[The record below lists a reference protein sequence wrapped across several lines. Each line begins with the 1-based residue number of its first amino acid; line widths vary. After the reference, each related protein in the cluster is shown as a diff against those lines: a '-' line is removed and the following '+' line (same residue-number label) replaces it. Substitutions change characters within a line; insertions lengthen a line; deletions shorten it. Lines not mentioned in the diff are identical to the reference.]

1 MTLQINT
8 AKRWKLED
16 LAQQSYSTRKVD
28 AWVYYCILCDEVLFI
43 SRRFV
48 EAKGVQAAFDGICPD
63 CGFGL
68 ENIMR
73 CEHVQLPHTR
83 AIYVNPK
90 YQAPLLVEFPSRT
103 FDAIRIQNAR
113 LPEEGKI
120 LTTGIAKLDKLVHLT
135 TGQLIVFQ
143 GYPFSKS
150 LAESLCVRAQLDHP
164 IGLGSD
170 VIFIDGGNC
179 FDAYAVS
186 EYAIEHR
193 IDPKLALSRIHV
205 SRAFTYFQLAS
216 LLIEKLPSALMRYNS
231 TFAIVSN
238 ITELFEDPEIKDKQE
253 AYRIFQR
260 MLRSLTAVTEITGS
274 LVIATSSRQDIN
286 PFDTMLTQ
294 TAHATI
300 RAEDH
305 VTFTQ
310 FTLVHH
316 KTLSP
321 RKVSQRENRTD
332 QFLEDYMER

>member
-305 VTFTQ
+305 VTFTR

-316 KTLSP
+316 KSLSP
-321 RKVSQRENRTD
+321 RKVSQRENCTD

>member
-1 MTLQINT
+1 VTLQINT

-150 LAESLCVRAQLDHP
+150 LAESLCVRVQLDHP

-179 FDAYAVS
+179 FGAYAVS

-193 IDPKLALSRIHV
+193 IDPKLALSRIHA

-300 RAEDH
+300 RGEDH
-305 VTFTQ
+305 VTFTR

-316 KTLSP
+316 KSLSP
-321 RKVSQRENRTD
+321 RKVSQRENCTD